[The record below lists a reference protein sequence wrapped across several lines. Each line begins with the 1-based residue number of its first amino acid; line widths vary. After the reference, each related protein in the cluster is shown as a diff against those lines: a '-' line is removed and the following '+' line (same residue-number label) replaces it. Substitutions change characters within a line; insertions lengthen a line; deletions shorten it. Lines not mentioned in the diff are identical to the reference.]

1 MTRPD
6 ADRCYRGLSADERRK
21 ERRSRLV
28 RAAVR
33 LYGARGYA
41 NVGVRAICAE
51 AGLTERYFYEAFENG
66 EALAIAA
73 FRGISRVLF
82 DNLETAILPHA
93 APRARLHAALSAWF
107 GLVAAYPDE
116 ARFFL
121 KDLDGVSP
129 ALEDVRREVFQDFV
143 TLFEGIVEAGAGGSL
158 LGVGAVGGFLEMA
171 VVWMRGGCAIPVE
184 AVVADAERLCAFA
197 FQPREAKA

>member
-1 MTRPD
+1 MATPD
-6 ADRCYRGLSADERRK
+6 TDRSYRGLSADERK
-21 ERRSRLV
+21 ADRRSRLI
-28 RAAVR
+28 RAAVK

-73 FRGISRVLF
+73 FQGLSRVLF

-93 APRARLHAALSAWF
+93 TPRARLRAALSAWF
-107 GLVAAYPDE
+107 GLVRVYPAE

-129 ALEDVRREVFQDFV
+129 ALEEVRREVFHQFV
-143 TLFEGIVEAGAGGSL
+143 ALFDRINPDGAPTGSL
-158 LGVGAVGGFLEMA
+158 LGVGVIGGVLEMA
-171 VVWMRGGCAIPVE
+171 VVWMRGGCSIPLE
-184 AVVADAERLCAFA
+184 SVVADAERLCAFA
-197 FQPREAKA
+197 FQTHEA

>member
-1 MTRPD
+1 MSSPET
-6 ADRCYRGLSADERRK
+6 DRAYRGLSADERRK
-21 ERRSRLV
+21 DRRSRLV
-28 RAAVR
+28 RAAVK

-66 EALAIAA
+66 EALAIAS
-73 FRGISRVLF
+73 FEGIARVLF
-82 DNLETAILPHA
+82 DNLETAILPHS
-93 APRARLHAALSAWF
+93 APRARLRAALSAWF

-129 ALEDVRREVFQDFV
+129 ALEEVRRAVFHRFV
-143 TLFEGIVEAGAGGSL
+143 ALFGRIVGAEPGGSL
-158 LGVGAVGGFLEMA
+158 LEVGAIGGVLEMA
-171 VVWMRGGCAIPVE
+171 VVWMRGGLRIPVDT
-184 AVVADAERLCAFA
+184 VVADAERLCSFA
-197 FQPREAKA
+197 FQPQEVRS

>member
-1 MTRPD
+1 MPRPAETRS
-6 ADRCYRGLSADERRK
+6 YRGRSTDERK
-21 ERRSRLV
+21 AERRSRLV
-28 RAAVR
+28 RAAVK

-66 EALAIAA
+66 EALAIVA
-73 FRGISRVLF
+73 FQGLARVLF
-82 DNLETAILPHA
+82 DNLETAVLPHA
-93 APRARLHAALSAWF
+93 APRPALKAALSAWF

-129 ALEDVRREVFQDFV
+129 RLEEVRRDVFQDFV
-143 TLFEGIVEAGAGGSL
+143 ALFDRITGATARGTL
-158 LGVGAVGGFLEMA
+158 LGVGAIGGILEMA
-171 VVWMRGGCAIPVE
+171 VVWMRGGCSIPLD
-184 AVVADAERLCAFA
+184 AVVADAERLCSFA
-197 FQPREAKA
+197 FQTQEA